1 MNQQENPLEALE
13 QTVNQ
18 QQQEQQS
25 NSTLSSINPD
35 PVDLTELVVGLG
47 KDALEFVSSIADHI
61 DF

>member
-1 MNQQENPLEALE
+1 MHQQENPLEALE

>member
-13 QTVNQ
+13 QAVNQ